1 MAMNF
6 TLDQLRVFEA
16 SVRTGTF
23 AAAARELHRVPSAIT
38 YLVHELETALGVALF
53 VRQGRG
59 VTLTHEGQ
67 RLLEVAGEVLE
78 RARALE
84 RAALQLQGGW
94 EAELYVVVD
103 GALPASWLNACL
115 LRFAQPGMATRLRV
129 DVEYQEGVL
138 DPLREGRADLG
149 LYLGFDSDVDAAG
162 FTTRDLPSMELV
174 LVAAATHPLAI
185 GPCDET
191 ARNAHAELVVRDSSA
206 RFERL
211 SKPSYMGSR
220 HVVYLSDFHAKK
232 GALLSGAGYGWMP
245 RHMIERELADGVL
258 LTLATE
264 LHRWAYR
271 PVLVTPSGR
280 TLGPAGTLFAQT
292 LMDSLPTGSAAPHH
306 PLRQHQNF

>member
-67 RLLEVAGEVLE
+67 RLLELATEVLE

-84 RAALQLQGGW
+84 RTALQLQGGW
-94 EAELYVVVD
+94 EAELYVVID
-103 GALPASWLNACL
+103 GALPISWLNACL
-115 LRFAQPGMATRLRV
+115 LRFAQPGMVTRLRV

-162 FTTRDLPSMELV
+162 FTTRDLPAMELV
-174 LVAAATHPLAI
+174 LVAAAAHPLAV
-185 GPCDET
+185 GPCDEA
-191 ARNAHAELVVRDSSA
+191 ARNAHAELVVRDSSS

-245 RHMIERELADGVL
+245 RHMIERELDDGL
-258 LTLATE
+258 LVTLATD
-264 LHRWAYR
+264 LQRWSYR

-280 TLGPAGTLFAQT
+280 TLGPAGTLFLQT
-292 LMDSLPTGSAAPHH
+292 LLDSLPTAGTSPEQA
-306 PLRQHQNF
+306 LRERHNF